1 MAINAYLDN
10 AATTPIDK
18 EVLDAML
25 PYMETHF
32 GNPSS
37 IHAFGWETRAAI
49 ERSRRSIAQY
59 FNVSPGEIFFTS
71 GGTEANNM
79 ALRCSVESLGIKTVI
94 SSRIEHHA
102 VIHTLEMLENKG
114 LVKVL
119 WVRLNKKGVIDLQHL
134 EQLLEKNKGSLVS
147 LMHANNEI
155 GNLLPI
161 KKVGDLCAEYHAVF
175 HSDTVQ
181 TMGHYVLDF
190 QKVKALMASC
200 SAHKFHGPKST
211 GFLYL
216 SGNLR
221 INPLIYGGPQ
231 ERNMR
236 GGTEN
241 VYGIVG
247 MAKAFE
253 IAYRNIKKDQ
263 AYIRDLKSYLI
274 DLLNAAIPGIKYNG
288 ESAEKSLYTVLNI
301 SLPSVK
307 NKEMLLFN
315 LDIAGIAVSGGSA
328 CSSGVS
334 QDSHVLSAIGCDMK
348 KPSIRVSLS
357 KLNTRTEIEYFVEQ
371 LKIFQLV

>member
-1 MAINAYLDN
+1 
-10 AATTPIDK
+10 
-18 EVLDAML
+18 
-25 PYMETHF
+25 
-32 GNPSS
+32 
-37 IHAFGWETRAAI
+37 
-49 ERSRRSIAQY
+49 
-59 FNVSPGEIFFTS
+59 
-71 GGTEANNM
+71 
-79 ALRCSVESLGIKTVI
+79 
-94 SSRIEHHA
+94 
-102 VIHTLEMLENKG
+102 
-114 LVKVL
+114 
-119 WVRLNKKGVIDLQHL
+119 
-134 EQLLEKNKGSLVS
+134 
-147 LMHANNEI
+147 
-155 GNLLPI
+155 
-161 KKVGDLCAEYHAVF
+161 
-175 HSDTVQ
+175 
-181 TMGHYVLDF
+181 
-190 QKVKALMASC
+190 
-200 SAHKFHGPKST
+200 
-211 GFLYL
+211 
-216 SGNLR
+216 
-221 INPLIYGGPQ
+221 
-231 ERNMR
+231 MR